1 MSLCGGPTTRT
12 TLTEALHPSTEENAR
27 LTDCYWEK
35 KDWRE
40 CKDEVSVKSVQFL
53 LGMFL

>member
-35 KDWRE
+35 KDWRA
-40 CKDEVSVKSVQFL
+40 CKDEVSVKSV
-53 LGMFL
+53 